1 MSSLAKGWAGGVLC
15 QQVSSVELGSVNES
29 APEAIGV
36 RRKRF
41 VMIGIVAIAA
51 PLLALWS
58 AREAPPPDDAEEPP
72 GTQIVVQWLDDSAPN
87 SSARADPLLDLLHT
101 RSQDLYVVD
110 SFDLGGGTMN
120 LFLYAADPD
129 SAVRR
134 VIQLFDDGLLPKG
147 MRIGVA
153 DSQNGGPAERTYH
166 PVYPAGFN
174 DFRLIYPSENAL
186 RNAGR

>member
-1 MSSLAKGWAGGVLC
+1 
-15 QQVSSVELGSVNES
+15 
-29 APEAIGV
+29 
-36 RRKRF
+36 
-41 VMIGIVAIAA
+41 MIGIIAIVA

-58 AREAPPPDDAEEPP
+58 AREAPQPDDAKEPS

-120 LFLYAADPD
+120 VFLYGADPD
-129 SAVRR
+129 RAVRR
-134 VIQLFDDGLLPKG
+134 VIQLFDDGLLPAG
-147 MRIGVA
+147 MRIGIA
-153 DSQNGGPAERTYH
+153 DSQTVGQSKRTYH
-166 PVYPAGFN
+166 AVYPPGFN

-186 RNAGR
+186 RNAGH